1 MPSNA
6 VSLMKYLLLLSLVAS
21 FYSYGNTTQVNVK
34 PKTCAVIEAGSPC
47 HMTLKISYRLDA
59 LEQTCIWIALRNAP
73 EQCFD
78 SLDVD
83 HLLEL
88 TLTQDTQ
95 VLIKTLNDKILDEVT
110 IKLATYQP
118 VNTRK
123 RRGLNWNLL

>member
-6 VSLMKYLLLLSLVAS
+6 IKLIQCMLLLALATS
-21 FYSYGNTTQVNVK
+21 FYCQANSTQVNIK
-34 PKTCAVIEAGSPC
+34 PKTCAVLEAGTPC
-47 HMTLKISYRLDA
+47 HMTLKISYKLEA
-59 LEQTCIWIALRNAP
+59 LEQTCIWIALKEAP

-78 SLDVD
+78 RLSVD

-88 TLTQDTQ
+88 TLTKDTQ
-95 VLIKTLNDKILDEVT
+95 VLIKDLNNKVLDEVT
-110 IKLATYQP
+110 IQIATYQP

>member
-6 VSLMKYLLLLSLVAS
+6 IKLIQCMLLLALATS
-21 FYSYGNTTQVNVK
+21 FYSQANSTQVNFK
-34 PKTCAVIEAGSPC
+34 PKTCAVLEAGTPC
-47 HMTLKISYRLDA
+47 QMTLKISYKLEA
-59 LEQTCIWIALRNAP
+59 LEQTCIWIALKEAP

-78 SLDVD
+78 RLSVD

-88 TLTQDTQ
+88 TLTKDTQ
-95 VLIKTLNDKILDEVT
+95 VLIKDLNNKVLDEVT
-110 IKLATYQP
+110 IQIATYQP